1 MRVTIYDFKLHI
13 FTLIMFLFLQST
25 SAANIVKL
33 KLSSTPQRQDRNVY
47 ARAIILNDWNKND
60 YKRTTRPVNV
70 VKEAGKVSE
79 RRGSSK
85 CQIGDHDDHF
95 GEFMLLLL
103 SSQFQRLLSEQILL
117 QKCFWF
123 TPMQCWGENRWT

>member
-1 MRVTIYDFKLHI
+1 MYDFGLHI

-33 KLSSTPQRQDRNVY
+33 KLSTTPQRQDRNVY
-47 ARAIILNDWNKND
+47 ARAIILNDWKKND

-79 RRGSSK
+79 RRGYSK

-95 GEFMLLLL
+95 GELLHVALF
-103 SSQFQRLLSEQILL
+103 SVSKAF
-117 QKCFWF
+117 K
-123 TPMQCWGENRWT
+123 